1 MTRAPKMLSLILA
14 AGGAATAL
22 TLGALISQAPVQAQ
36 ALKSHDSNAPVD
48 FTADRIEVQD
58 RSDRVVVSGNVQVT
72 QGDMRLTSN
81 RLTVAYT
88 QGGGVEI
95 NRMDAVGNV
104 VVTRSN
110 EVAKGNVAIYDLDKR
125 LITMLGNVQ
134 LTQGTSRLNGGRLLI
149 DLKTGRSS
157 VDGRSSG
164 GGAGVTQSSGGR
176 VSGTFKVK
184 QQNN

>member
-1 MTRAPKMLSLILA
+1 MTGANKTTSLILT
-14 AGGAATAL
+14 GAVAVAL
-22 TLGALISQAPVQAQ
+22 GLGALSVQAQ
-36 ALKSHDSNAPVD
+36 VVKTHDTNAPVD

-72 QGDMRLTSN
+72 QGDMRLTSD

-104 VVTRSN
+104 IVRRGEET
-110 EVAKGNVAIYDLDKR
+110 AKGNVAIYDLDKK
-125 LITMLGNVQ
+125 LITMVGNVQ
-134 LTQGTSRLNGGRLLI
+134 LTQGSSRLNGGRLLI
-149 DLKTGRSS
+149 DLNTGRST
-157 VDGRSSG
+157 VDGRAAG
-164 GGAGVTQSSGGR
+164 GPGVTQSGGR

-184 QQNN
+184 QQN

>member
-1 MTRAPKMLSLILA
+1 MTSATKTASLILA
-14 AGGAATAL
+14 AAL
-22 TLGALISQAPVQAQ
+22 ALGTPGVLAQ
-36 ALKSHDSNAPVD
+36 ALKGHDSNAPVD

-72 QGDMRLTSN
+72 QGDLHLTSD

-88 QGGGVEI
+88 QGSNVQI

-104 VVTRSN
+104 IVTRGGD
-110 EVAKGNVAIYDLDKR
+110 VAKGNVGIYDLDKR
-125 LITMLGNVQ
+125 LITMLGNVR
-134 LTQGTSRLNGGRLLI
+134 LTQGTSNLTGGRLLI

-157 VDGRSSG
+157 VDGRSAAA
-164 GGAGVTQSSGGR
+164 GAPGVTQSSGGR

-184 QQNN
+184 PQSQ

>member
-1 MTRAPKMLSLILA
+1 MTRAFPTAFLILA
-14 AGGAATAL
+14 AAGPLAAPA
-22 TLGALISQAPVQAQ
+22 VHAQ
-36 ALKSHDSNAPVD
+36 ALASHDSNAPVD

-72 QGDMRLTSN
+72 QGTMRLTSD

-88 QGGGVEI
+88 QGSGVQI

-104 VVTRSN
+104 VVTRTG
-110 EVAKGNVAIYDLDKR
+110 ETAKGNVAIYDLDKR

-134 LTQGTSRLNGGRLLI
+134 LNQGTSHLTGGRLLI

-157 VDGRSSG
+157 VDGRASAG
-164 GGAGVTQSSGGR
+164 GVPGVKQGGGGR

-184 QQNN
+184 QQPDQKQ

>member
-1 MTRAPKMLSLILA
+1 MTRARKTALLTLA
-14 AGGAATAL
+14 AAGAAAL
-22 TLGALISQAPVQAQ
+22 SFNALSVQAQ
-36 ALKSHDSNAPVD
+36 VLKSHDSNAPVD

-72 QGDMRLTSN
+72 QGDMHLTSD

-88 QGGGVEI
+88 QGSGVEI

-104 VVTRSN
+104 IVTRGN
-110 EVAKGNVAIYDLDKR
+110 EVAKGNVAIYDLDKK

-157 VDGRSSG
+157 VDGHAASG
-164 GGAGVTQSSGGR
+164 GTPGVTQSGGR

-184 QQNN
+184 QQQN